1 MNRSF
6 VHARPPTI
14 ARLVILALI
23 VIAVTLA
30 GCDEKKEPLPTVHV
44 IVATRTPKPTFT
56 LVPTSTTAPTLA
68 PTATATELP
77 EPSEATATAFA
88 TTFATPAAPA
98 GPTAIAVP
106 TAGPDS
112 TASPDTSLNPLTG
125 QAVSDPAMMNRR
137 VLAVRVGNDP
147 SIRPQE
153 GLGRADMVFEEIMEG
168 WTLTRFTALYLAD
181 DIERIRP
188 IRSARLSNLTLA
200 PQYDAALVHSGAS
213 DQIRWLISQA
223 SFVDLDQYFH
233 PDPYGVLEGYDWRGR
248 MYTSVAAVHD
258 YLRVKGLERDA
269 RIKGHV
275 FDPTAPQ
282 GQPASAIHIPYP
294 EQCVVDWAYAKGA
307 YLRSVKG
314 EPHLEAL
321 TGEQIAAENVI
332 VLYAEHKKTDIV
344 EDSNGATAID
354 IVITGSG
361 SAKILRDGVV
371 IDAAWRM
378 EKPTEPIVYY
388 DANGQVVPLKP
399 GKTWVQ
405 FVPTDYD
412 VTVQ

>member
-137 VLAVRVGNDP
+137 VLAVRVGNDRCAWHACVDP
-147 SIRPQE
+147 APAVIR
-153 GLGRADMVFEEIMEG
+153 
-168 WTLTRFTALYLAD
+168 
-181 DIERIRP
+181 
-188 IRSARLSNLTLA
+188 
-200 PQYDAALVHSGAS
+200 
-213 DQIRWLISQA
+213 
-223 SFVDLDQYFH
+223 
-233 PDPYGVLEGYDWRGR
+233 
-248 MYTSVAAVHD
+248 VAA
-258 YLRVKGLERDA
+258 GA
-269 RIKGHV
+269 RALQSAVSGRPMPWPGTGARFHTV
-275 FDPTAPQ
+275 AP
-282 GQPASAIHIPYP
+282 
-294 EQCVVDWAYAKGA
+294 D
-307 YLRSVKG
+307 RS
-314 EPHLEAL
+314 PHP
-321 TGEQIAAENVI
+321 
-332 VLYAEHKKTDIV
+332 
-344 EDSNGATAID
+344 SPID
-354 IVITGSG
+354 ISPSVGHALSR
-361 SAKILRDGVV
+361 APR
-371 IDAAWRM
+371 R
-378 EKPTEPIVYY
+378 
-388 DANGQVVPLKP
+388 
-399 GKTWVQ
+399 
-405 FVPTDYD
+405 
-412 VTVQ
+412 